1 MTKRDNTKEIIRNTV
16 TEAWETLDLY
26 SAVYGV
32 DSEITNYQRKIWRVL
47 DDLWCKLY
55 DEEY

>member
-32 DSEITNYQRKIWRVL
+32 DSEITNYQRKRWCVL